1 MCDHSILHMPL
12 DVLINILTLL
22 KTSDLRNLMLTCK
35 TMKNLIIN
43 EGTLWRLISRKRLV
57 LMNSKSELN
66 TSWYKR
72 CKISH
77 NWCKG
82 IYTNKVV
89 IQHRTSYMPWL
100 QFCDSERL
108 YLSVGSDL
116 KCYVI
121 DKKGVAHAKTIW
133 SLEVPIIKRM
143 DIRTNDISRF
153 IVKGNLIVCGNRDG
167 CTAIYQFDDNRK
179 LPNLLYFI
187 KDCHEGGEVE
197 VSAVEKI
204 DNNVVTVSNSSPNV
218 KFWQWTCDKNDLTV
232 KSYKM
237 DDSQVYCKQE
247 IQLQNEI
254 GCRCVTAN
262 KGEDKLAIGLNGNS
276 KPLLLDVNTNNLLIW
291 SASTR
296 NVKEVVRDIQWHDE
310 NCIAFVTH
318 SGNLQIIDMRTSNVV
333 FKTTD
338 PFQSSLYCL
347 KTDSNHA
354 MLVGSSEYSR
364 CVLFDTR
371 TTRHVQMFFTQ
382 KKSSPVYS
390 LDFDSSKLLAAADRG
405 VAALNFNV
413 CASIVQAR
421 DYSHTFEYVI
431 R

>member
-1 MCDHSILHMPL
+1 MCDHSLLDMPL

-35 TMKNLIIN
+35 SMKNLIIN
-43 EGTLWRLISRKRLV
+43 EGTLWRLICRNRLV
-57 LMNSKSELN
+57 LKSSKSELN

-82 IYTNKVV
+82 IYTNKVI
-89 IQHRTSYMPWL
+89 IQHRTNYMPWL
-100 QFCDSERL
+100 QYCDSEGL

-116 KCYVI
+116 RFYVI
-121 DKKGVAHAKTIW
+121 DKKSLTPAKTIW

-153 IVKGNLIVCGNRDG
+153 IVKDNLIICGNRDG
-167 CTAIYQFDDNRK
+167 STAIYQLNDDRK
-179 LPNLLYFI
+179 LPKLLYFI
-187 KDCHEGGEVE
+187 KDCHQDGEVE

-204 DNNVVTVSNSSPNV
+204 YNTVVTVSNNSPNV
-218 KFWQWTCDKNDLTV
+218 KFWQWTCDENDVTT
-232 KSYKM
+232 KSYKTNH
-237 DDSQVYCKQE
+237 QVCCKQE

-254 GCRCVTAN
+254 GCRCMTAN

-276 KPLLLDVNTNNLLIW
+276 KPLLLDVNTLLLW
-291 SASTR
+291 SASSR
-296 NVKEVVRDIQWHDE
+296 NVKEVVRDVQWHDE

-318 SGNLQIIDMRTSNVV
+318 SGKLQIIDARTSNVV
-333 FKTTD
+333 YKTRD
-338 PFQSSLYCL
+338 PFHSSLYCM

-354 MLVGSSEYSR
+354 ILVGSSEYSR

-371 TTRHVQMFFTQ
+371 TTNHVQIYFTQ

-390 LDFDSSKLLAAADRG
+390 LDFDSTKLLAAADRG

-413 CASIVQAR
+413 SASKIQTR
-421 DYSHTFEYVI
+421 DYSHTFEYII

>member
-1 MCDHSILHMPL
+1 MCDHSILQLPL

-43 EGTLWRLISRKRLV
+43 EGTLWRLICRKSLI

-82 IYTNKVV
+82 ICTNKVV
-89 IQHRTSYMPWL
+89 IQHRTNYMPWL
-100 QFCDSERL
+100 QLCDSERL

-116 KCYVI
+116 KCYGI
-121 DKKGVAHAKTIW
+121 DKKGVPHVKTIW

-153 IVKGNLIVCGNRDG
+153 IVKDNLIVCGNRDG
-167 CTAIYQFDDNRK
+167 CTAIYQLDKNRK

-187 KDCHEGGEVE
+187 KDCHQEGEVE
-197 VSAVEKI
+197 VSAVEKL
-204 DNNVVTVSNSSPNV
+204 NNTVVTVSNNSPDL
-218 KFWQWTCDKNDLTV
+218 KFWKLSCDNNDLEV
-232 KSYKM
+232 KPQKIN
-237 DDSQVYCKQE
+237 DPQTYCNHE
-247 IQLQNEI
+247 IQLQNEV
-254 GCRCVTAN
+254 GCRCMTAN
-262 KGEDKLAIGLNGNS
+262 NGEDKLAIGLNGNS

-291 SASTR
+291 SASSR
-296 NVKEVVRDIQWHDE
+296 NAKEVVRDIQWHDE
-310 NCIAFVTH
+310 NCIVFVTH
-318 SGNLQIIDMRTSNVV
+318 SGKLQIIDARTSNVV

-338 PFQSSLYCL
+338 PFHSSLYCV
-347 KTDSNHA
+347 KTDSNNA

-371 TTRHVQMFFTQ
+371 STRHVQMYFTQ

-390 LDFDSSKLLAAADRG
+390 LDFDSTKLLAAADRG

-413 CASIVQAR
+413 SASKIKAR